1 MENVKLLRGKPQ
13 KFIPIFIWSL
23 SVTFPGYKNMFLGDY
38 SGKIPHFISPLPS
51 NPFLSCVSDRRRAEP
66 SSWSG
71 RKNVFLKLRWT
82 QRSLHILPQ
91 LNSKAA
97 PLHKLRLASLLK
109 VYARKGLSFKFLK
122 TFLFFS
128 GGQHFTNIR
137 IYSSP
142 LAFVLPSKV
151 HQICLYTSCIQS
163 QSYFLQTVLLYYSK
177 LYLSYLM
184 EKEKEKRQKTKRTKG
199 SKDRGP
205 KLGKSSFKHHLSNLQ

>member
-122 TFLFFS
+122 TFIFFR
-128 GGQHFTNIR
+128 GTALYQHKNIFFTTC
-137 IYSSP
+137 
-142 LAFVLPSKV
+142 
-151 HQICLYTSCIQS
+151 ICFTTKSTSNMPV
-163 QSYFLQTVLLYYSK
+163 YFLYPKSK
-177 LYLSYLM
+177 LFLTDSFIVLFKVIFILFNG
-184 EKEKEKRQKTKRTKG
+184 EGKRKETKDKKEKRE
-199 SKDRGP
+199 
-205 KLGKSSFKHHLSNLQ
+205 